1 MELLEDSGFNIFDKI
16 SFALQSWIDSL
27 TDLEERH
34 QRITSLQERIQRTL
48 WQIQQ
53 EGTMSIYAF
62 ETLQYIGMLWT
73 NLVDLM
79 TLAMDDST
87 KRSIIEHLLRL
98 YELEQ
103 ITENMFIV
111 IIMEL

>member
-1 MELLEDSGFNIFDKI
+1 MELLEDSRSSIFDKI

-27 TDLEERH
+27 TVLEERH
-34 QRITSLQERIQRTL
+34 QRIVSLQERIQRTL
-48 WQIQQ
+48 CQIQQ

-62 ETLQYIGMLWT
+62 ETLQYIAMLWT
-73 NLVDLM
+73 NLIEILYN
-79 TLAMDDST
+79 AMDDST
-87 KRSIIEHLLRL
+87 KRNIIEHLLRL